1 MLLIAGGCFQCHY
14 KRSILVG
21 STSLIL
27 ALLVPLLFR
36 CLRPSTFPGHQQ
48 NGSSSANASNAGVQ
62 ADVDFIPIQSNAT
75 EAGIEMRVLPGM
87 GGSTPTSMH
96 GRWDGYTAIIT
107 MPSEINTTRHQSI
120 FTVLE
125 PMGGC
130 TSDSGHLS
138 KTSANAEKNNCDIA
152 INGSPFNRGGG
163 CIGQSI
169 SDGKPVCEDCNV
181 WAGFPSIG
189 LSTKNAWVIGT
200 GINYTSAESM
210 VVDNLLVGHVP
221 GWLVRQGAVQI
232 SSNYSD
238 NTRAPRTAVGV
249 SADGSKLILLVVD
262 GCEHCPGFIGG
273 AQGLSVHELAVE
285 MQKLG
290 AAFAIN
296 VDGGGSS
303 TMFAKERGVVN
314 YPASFD
320 YAPIYHERSV
330 STVLCI
336 RENI

>member
-1 MLLIAGGCFQCHY
+1 MTPFAGGRSQCHY
-14 KRSILVG
+14 NRSIVVG

-27 ALLVPLLFR
+27 ALMVSLLFR
-36 CLRPSTFPGHQQ
+36 CLRPSPFPGQQ
-48 NGSSSANASNAGVQ
+48 RNTNASNAGLQ
-62 ADVDFIPIQSNAT
+62 ADIDFIPIQSNAT
-75 EAGIEMRVLPGM
+75 AAGIEMRVLSGM
-87 GGSTPTSMH
+87 GGSTPMH
-96 GRWDGYTAIIT
+96 GRWDGYAAIIT
-107 MPSEINTTRHQSI
+107 MPSEINTTRHQST

-125 PMGGC
+125 PIGGC

-169 SDGKPVCEDCNV
+169 SDGRPACEDCNV
-181 WAGFPSIG
+181 WEGIPSIG
-189 LSTKNAWVIGT
+189 LSASTNAWVIGT
-200 GINYTSAESM
+200 GINYTSAASM
-210 VVDNLLVGHVP
+210 SADNLLVGHVP
-221 GWLVRQGAVQI
+221 GWLVRQGTVQI

-262 GCEHCPGFIGG
+262 GCEHCPSFIGG

-285 MQKLG
+285 MQNLG

-296 VDGGGSS
+296 LDGGGSS
-303 TMFAKERGVVN
+303 TLFAKGNGIVN
-314 YPASFD
+314 YPVSFD
-320 YAPIYHERSV
+320 YVPIYHERSV
-330 STVLCI
+330 STLLCI
-336 RENI
+336 RL